1 MTTPDPRLGADLRL
15 LANLQHGNEWTGGSD
30 LLTTTVPSQHGQPP
44 LTDLQTVQG
53 GQNMQQALLLR
64 FLTRQ
69 GALAALG
76 HPDYGSRLYTL
87 IGQLNTATNRNLA
100 KLYVLEALA
109 PEPRVERVISVDVSG
124 ARDTLDIRVSLTA
137 IGSNTPLNMVF
148 GFNIGG
154 PQ

>member
-1 MTTPDPRLGADLRL
+1 MTDTQAYFGADLRL
-15 LANLQHGNEWTGGSD
+15 IRDLLQLQSDRSGGSD
-30 LLTTTVPSQHGQPP
+30 LLTATRKETSKVDLQT
-44 LTDLQTVQG
+44 LTDLD
-53 GQNMQQALLLR
+53 NLKQALLLR
-64 FLTRQ
+64 FLTRM
-69 GALAALG
+69 GDLAQLG
-76 HPDYGSRLYTL
+76 HPAYGSRLYTL